1 MCPHTHTWLQHV
13 DWMFIAVLGCD
24 ALTTTVQFI
33 PHCLNSLWVPKTP
46 KRITGLK
53 LHKKMLVCLEQGI
66 TCDYR
71 K

>member
-1 MCPHTHTWLQHV
+1 MCPYTHTWLQHV

-33 PHCLNSLWVPKTP
+33 PHCLNSIWVPKTP

-53 LHKKMLVCLEQGI
+53 LH
-66 TCDYR
+66 
-71 K
+71 